1 MGVEFT
7 NTYGDISESFSDK
20 IFLNKMDKQHR
31 SYSDDEEHGYI
42 SQKTGIDTKL
52 IEEIPNEDFADM

>member
-1 MGVEFT
+1 
-7 NTYGDISESFSDK
+7 
-20 IFLNKMDKQHR
+20 MDKQHR

-52 IEEIPNEDFADM
+52 IEEIPNEDFADMVVCKLCETEFIRT